1 MAGSV
6 RIEINSA
13 GIRELLK
20 SPEVQNELGA
30 RADRIAAAAGGE
42 PDYEVEVIVGATRA
56 RASVRTT
63 SFEAIRAEAKDR
75 TLLSALD
82 AGR

>member
-6 RIEINSA
+6 RIEITPGA
-13 GIRELLK
+13 IQEILK

-42 PDYEVEVIVGATRA
+42 PDYEVEVRVGATRA
-56 RASVRTT
+56 RASIRTA
-63 SFEAIRAEAKDR
+63 SFEAMRSEANDR

>member
-6 RIEINSA
+6 RIEMNPA

-20 SPEVQNELGA
+20 SPEVQNDLGS
-30 RADRIAAAAGGE
+30 RADRIGAAAGGE

-56 RASVRTT
+56 RASIRTA
-63 SFEAIRAEAKDR
+63 SFEAMRAEANDR

>member
-6 RIEINSA
+6 RIEITPGA
-13 GIRELLK
+13 IQEILK

-42 PDYEVEVIVGATRA
+42 PDYEVEVLVGATRA
-56 RASVRTT
+56 RASIRTA
-63 SFEAIRAEAKDR
+63 SFEAMRAEANDR